1 MISLRDPSARK
12 MLYLLL
18 ALVLIT
24 LVLMFSHVA
33 KMVIIAML
41 LAYILDPLVVRM
53 EAHGISRAAA
63 AGIILAVIT
72 AIMIAGLF
80 LTVPLIKEQM
90 MQMSSGE
97 SSAKTDVALA
107 QLQEVVRAKL
117 GWLGYGDID
126 LKAKL
131 HDFKAAS
138 SKYIVDFIVSDFA
151 GLVITLV
158 TIPFLMFFFI
168 KDALTFKKQLIR
180 IVPNR
185 FFEFSL
191 DLIHKM
197 DQQLGNYLRGQFID
211 AVTIG
216 TLATVGLGALSVPYF
231 FIIGPLAGLANL
243 IPYVGPF
250 AGGIPAMIAALM
262 EHGDLSAAG
271 NVALLFSG
279 GLVLLQDFIDELQVR
294 IKFAQLPGL
303 TQNIPRRFGGGED
316 FLDYPVVRPE
326 PPAESSQRG
335 AYAVRRIEPRLAY
348 LIPQIHVFVHSRN
361 LPRSRVIG
369 RRVPFPAPPTQ

>member
-18 ALVLIT
+18 ALVLIV

-53 EAHGISRAAA
+53 EARGISRAAA
-63 AGIILAVIT
+63 AGIILLVIT
-72 AIMIAGLF
+72 TIMLAGLF

-90 MQMSSGE
+90 IQMSSGE
-97 SSAKTDVALA
+97 NSSKTDLALA
-107 QLQEVVRAKL
+107 QLQEVVRSQL

-126 LKAKL
+126 LKTKL
-131 HDFKAAS
+131 QEFKAAS
-138 SKYIVDFIVSDFA
+138 SKYLVDFIVSDFA

-168 KDALTFKKQLIR
+168 KDALTFKKELIR

-216 TLATVGLGALSVPYF
+216 TLATVGLGVLSVPYF

-262 EHGDLSAAG
+262 EHGDLAAAG
-271 NVALLFSG
+271 HVALLFLG
-279 GLVLLQDFIDELQVR
+279 IKLVD
-294 IKFAQLPGL
+294 
-303 TQNIPRRFGGGED
+303 D
-316 FLDYPVVRPE
+316 FLVQPMAMSSSVHLHPALIMVACLAAANLFGLIGMLLAVPITGFIKVVIT
-326 PPAESSQRG
+326 ESAQTLKQYRFNRDITLK
-335 AYAVRRIEPRLAY
+335 A
-348 LIPQIHVFVHSRN
+348 
-361 LPRSRVIG
+361 
-369 RRVPFPAPPTQ
+369 